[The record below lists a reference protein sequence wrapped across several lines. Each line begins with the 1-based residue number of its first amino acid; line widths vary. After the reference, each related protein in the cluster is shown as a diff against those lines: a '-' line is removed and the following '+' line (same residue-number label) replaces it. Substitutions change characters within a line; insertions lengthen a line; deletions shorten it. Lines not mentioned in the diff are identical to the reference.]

1 MSRRE
6 MPRFDTINVI
16 PLIDVILVLLAIV
29 LTTASFIVK
38 DNLKIELP
46 KTASTQSYV
55 PPADQTPINFHIDQ
69 HNQLYLNEQP
79 HTILFVTQFLQTL
92 PKEQTV
98 IIQVDKKADFGSF
111 VGLIDTLK
119 AQQLNNLTILTQSK
133 SASQHSKSTIQP
145 NPAST
150 SALSAEHSK

>member
-6 MPRFDTINVI
+6 MHRFDSINVI

-46 KTASTQSYV
+46 ETVSTQSYV
-55 PPADQTPINFHIDQ
+55 PPADQIPIRFDIDKD
-69 HNQLYLNEQP
+69 NQLYLAQQP
-79 HTILFVTQFLQTL
+79 QTL
-92 PKEQTV
+92 EFAKHYLTSLNKEQSI
-98 IIQVDKKADFGSF
+98 IIQVDKKAEFGTF
-111 VGLIDTLK
+111 VGLVDILK

-133 SASQHSKSTIQP
+133 TP
-145 NPAST
+145 
-150 SALSAEHSK
+150 